1 MGMEIVY
8 TCSTYVT
15 WLYTYIYTYIHIHID
30 SGSGTTISRTLE
42 GLVGLSR
49 NFIPAPNPSQFNSPQ
64 DPWDEQYIYLHENH

>member
-15 WLYTYIYTYIHIHID
+15 WLYTYIYIYID

-49 NFIPAPNPSQFNSPQ
+49 NFIPAPNPSQFNSP
-64 DPWDEQYIYLHENH
+64 

>member
-15 WLYTYIYTYIHIHID
+15 WLYIYIEILVQ
-30 SGSGTTISRTLE
+30 GTTIFRTLE
-42 GLVGLSR
+42 GLVGLSS

-64 DPWDEQYIYLHENH
+64 DPWVVKQHGFSKIRKITT